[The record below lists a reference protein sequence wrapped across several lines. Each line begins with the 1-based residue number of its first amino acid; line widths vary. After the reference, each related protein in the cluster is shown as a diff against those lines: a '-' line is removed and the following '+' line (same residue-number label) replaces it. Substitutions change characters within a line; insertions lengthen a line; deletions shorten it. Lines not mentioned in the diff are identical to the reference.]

1 LEALPRTDLTVGATP
16 SLGAHASKRD
26 IQQFLT
32 YFTNLFV
39 EEVDYNIR
47 FLTERGDKVWWFD
60 GERVAF
66 RAETTSKIL
75 NLMYSTPDITIQK
88 LADEVGINVAAI
100 NKQLKQ
106 LMTKGYVQRSE
117 KDGSWRL
124 VITPST

>member
-1 LEALPRTDLTVGATP
+1 MML
-16 SLGAHASKRD
+16 
-26 IQQFLT
+26 QQFLT

-88 LADEVGINVAAI
+88 LSEEVGINMAAI
-100 NKQLKQ
+100 KHVYCFPFQ
-106 LMTKGYVQRSE
+106 TA
-117 KDGSWRL
+117 
-124 VITPST
+124 